1 METNSEPR
9 VKWTSMQVDIAQNDL
24 KDAGEEEV
32 TQEIE
37 YFEWHFI
44 TCNNRSKHGIA
55 YSPNL
60 RKNW

>member
-37 YFEWHFI
+37 YLEAFY
-44 TCNNRSKHGIA
+44 NM
-55 YSPNL
+55 
-60 RKNW
+60 